1 MMGLILLGGCQQSD
15 NNAALLDAA
24 QKGDLA
30 KVERLLKR
38 GADINAVDDEER
50 TPLILAAFEGH
61 IQVVKA
67 LVLAGAKLDVR
78 EKKYGNTAL
87 MLASIRG
94 DTEVAKLL
102 LARGPM

>member
-50 TPLILAAFEGH
+50 TPSILAAFEGH
-61 IQVVKA
+61 TQIVK
-67 LVLAGAKLDVR
+67 LLRKAGAK
-78 EKKYGNTAL
+78 K
-87 MLASIRG
+87 
-94 DTEVAKLL
+94 
-102 LARGPM
+102 